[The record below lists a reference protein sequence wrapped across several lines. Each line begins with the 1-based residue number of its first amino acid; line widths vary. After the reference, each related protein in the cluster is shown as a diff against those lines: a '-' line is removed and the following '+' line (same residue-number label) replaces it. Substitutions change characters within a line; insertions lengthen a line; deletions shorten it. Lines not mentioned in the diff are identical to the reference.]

1 METRSLT
8 LEDIIEC
15 ANAIR
20 EGGSVELFVPD
31 EGEET
36 YKKVDFRDYVET
48 MPRGA
53 VPVIYERISRGKVF
67 CPGEYT
73 SPLPE
78 LQEDTKENVRKALE
92 SRKEKAEPKVEKPG
106 RRKKT
111 PEDERLEA
119 ERRKEEKSQ
128 GEVDTGKILALSRAG
143 WPAKEIADEM
153 GITVGRV
160 RMELEE

>member
-20 EGGSVELFVPD
+20 EGGSVELFVPA

-48 MPRGA
+48 MLRGA
-53 VPVIYERISRGKVF
+53 VPVIYERVSRGKVF

-78 LQEDTKENVRKALE
+78 LQEDIQEKTRKALE
-92 SRKEKAEPKVEKPG
+92 IRQGKPEKPG

-111 PEDERLEA
+111 PEAERQEA

>member
-1 METRSLT
+1 METRNLT

-20 EGGSVELFVPD
+20 EGGSVELFVPA

-48 MPRGA
+48 MLRGA
-53 VPVIYERISRGKVF
+53 VPVIYERVSRGKVF

-92 SRKEKAEPKVEKPG
+92 SQQGKPEKQG

-111 PEDERLEA
+111 PEDERQEA

>member
-20 EGGSVELFVPD
+20 EGGSVELFVPA

-48 MPRGA
+48 KLRGA
-53 VPVIYERISRGKVF
+53 VPVIYERVSRGKVF

-78 LQEDTKENVRKALE
+78 LQEDIQEKTRKALE
-92 SRKEKAEPKVEKPG
+92 IRQGKPEKPG

-111 PEDERLEA
+111 PEAERQEA

>member
-20 EGGSVELFVPD
+20 EGGSVELFVPA

-48 MPRGA
+48 MLRGA
-53 VPVIYERISRGKVF
+53 VPVIYERVSRGKVF

-78 LQEDTKENVRKALE
+78 LQEDIQEKTRKALE
-92 SRKEKAEPKVEKPG
+92 IRQGKPEKPG

-111 PEDERLEA
+111 PEAERQEA

-143 WPAKEIADEM
+143 WSAKEIADEM

>member
-1 METRSLT
+1 METRNLT

-20 EGGSVELFVPD
+20 EGGSVELFVPA

-48 MPRGA
+48 MLRGA
-53 VPVIYERISRGKVF
+53 VPVIYERVSRGKVF

-92 SRKEKAEPKVEKPG
+92 SQKGKQEKPG

-111 PEDERLEA
+111 QEDERQEA

>member
-20 EGGSVELFVPD
+20 EGGSVELFVPA

-48 MPRGA
+48 MLRGA

-92 SRKEKAEPKVEKPG
+92 SQQGKPEKLG

-111 PEDERLEA
+111 PEDERQEA

>member
-20 EGGSVELFVPD
+20 EGGSVELFVPA

-48 MPRGA
+48 MLRGA

-67 CPGEYT
+67 CPGEYA

-92 SRKEKAEPKVEKPG
+92 SQQGKPEKLG

-111 PEDERLEA
+111 PEDERQEA

>member
-20 EGGSVELFVPD
+20 EGGSVELFVPA

-48 MPRGA
+48 MLRGA
-53 VPVIYERISRGKVF
+53 VPVIYERVSRGKVF

-78 LQEDTKENVRKALE
+78 LQEDIQEKTRKALE
-92 SRKEKAEPKVEKPG
+92 IRQRNPEKPG

-111 PEDERLEA
+111 PEAERQEA

-143 WPAKEIADEM
+143 WSAKEIADEM

>member
-1 METRSLT
+1 METRNLT

-20 EGGSVELFVPD
+20 EGGSVELFVPA

-48 MPRGA
+48 MLRGA

-92 SRKEKAEPKVEKPG
+92 SQQGKPEKPG

-111 PEDERLEA
+111 PEDERQEA

>member
-15 ANAIR
+15 ASAIR
-20 EGGSVELFVPD
+20 EGGSVELFVPA

-48 MPRGA
+48 MLRGA

-92 SRKEKAEPKVEKPG
+92 SQQGKPEKLG

-111 PEDERLEA
+111 PEDERQEA

>member
-15 ANAIR
+15 ANTIR
-20 EGGSVELFVPD
+20 EGGSVELFVPA

-48 MPRGA
+48 MLRGA
-53 VPVIYERISRGKVF
+53 VPVIYERVSRGKVF

-78 LQEDTKENVRKALE
+78 LQEDIQEKTRKALE
-92 SRKEKAEPKVEKPG
+92 IRQGKPEKPG

-111 PEDERLEA
+111 PEAERQEA

>member
-1 METRSLT
+1 METRNLT

-20 EGGSVELFVPD
+20 EGGSVELFVPA

-48 MPRGA
+48 MLRGA

-67 CPGEYT
+67 FPGEYT

-92 SRKEKAEPKVEKPG
+92 SQQGKPEKQG

-111 PEDERLEA
+111 PEDERQEA

>member
-20 EGGSVELFVPD
+20 EGGSVELFVPA

-48 MPRGA
+48 MLRGA

-92 SRKEKAEPKVEKPG
+92 SQQGKPEKLG

-111 PEDERLEA
+111 PEDERQEA

-128 GEVDTGKILALSRAG
+128 GEVDTGKIIALSRAG

>member
-20 EGGSVELFVPD
+20 EGGSVELFVPA

-48 MPRGA
+48 MLRGA
-53 VPVIYERISRGKVF
+53 VPVIYERVSRGKVF

-92 SRKEKAEPKVEKPG
+92 SQQGKPEKKGK
-106 RRKKT
+106 RKKT
-111 PEDERLEA
+111 PEDERQEA

>member
-20 EGGSVELFVPD
+20 EGGSVELFVPA

-48 MPRGA
+48 ILRGA

-92 SRKEKAEPKVEKPG
+92 SQQGKPEKLG

-111 PEDERLEA
+111 PEDERQEA

-128 GEVDTGKILALSRAG
+128 GEVDTGKIIALSRAG

>member
-20 EGGSVELFVPD
+20 EGGSVELFVPA

-48 MPRGA
+48 MLRGA

-78 LQEDTKENVRKALE
+78 LQEDMQEKVQKALE
-92 SRKEKAEPKVEKPG
+92 SRQGKPEKPT

-111 PEDERLEA
+111 PEAERQEA

-153 GITVGRV
+153 GITVTRV

>member
-8 LEDIIEC
+8 LEDIIGC
-15 ANAIR
+15 ANTIR
-20 EGGSVELFVPD
+20 EGGSVELFVPT

-48 MPRGA
+48 MLRGA
-53 VPVIYERISRGKVF
+53 VPVIYERVSRGKVF

-73 SPLPE
+73 SQLPE
-78 LQEDTKENVRKALE
+78 LQEDTQENVWKALE
-92 SRKEKAEPKVEKPG
+92 SRKEKAGPKTEKPT

-111 PEDERLEA
+111 PEAERQEA

-128 GEVDTGKILALSRAG
+128 GKVDTGKILAFSRAG

-153 GITVGRV
+153 GITVTRV
-160 RMELEE
+160 RMELEG

>member
-20 EGGSVELFVPD
+20 EGGSVELFVPA

-48 MPRGA
+48 MLRGA
-53 VPVIYERISRGKVF
+53 VPVIYERVSRGKVF

-78 LQEDTKENVRKALE
+78 LQEDIQEKTRKALE
-92 SRKEKAEPKVEKPG
+92 IRQGKPEKPG
-106 RRKKT
+106 RRNKT
-111 PEDERLEA
+111 PEAERQEA